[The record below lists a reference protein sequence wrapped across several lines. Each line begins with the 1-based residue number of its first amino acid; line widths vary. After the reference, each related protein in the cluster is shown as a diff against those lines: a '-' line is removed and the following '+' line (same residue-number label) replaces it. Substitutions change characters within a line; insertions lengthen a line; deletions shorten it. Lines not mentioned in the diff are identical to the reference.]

1 MVTDNNGCLA
11 YDTIPYT
18 VACNSST
25 DLNISTSEACV
36 NDTVYL
42 ITSSINTQWSSS
54 FENLSVLNNIPN
66 IEYSHYFTVLKSLI
80 QVKQLKLLLLIL
92 PHQTVQLIQLLI
104 LLFILFLR

>member
-1 MVTDNNGCLA
+1 MLLLSYDTCNAYDVSLIVIDNNGCLA

-42 ITSSINTQWSSS
+42 ITSSINDISINGHQ
-54 FENLSVLNNIPN
+54 
-66 IEYSHYFTVLKSLI
+66 VLKIYQS
-80 QVKQLKLLLLIL
+80 
-92 PHQTVQLIQLLI
+92 
-104 LLFILFLR
+104 